1 MSEDAQFL
9 EGDPRVR
16 SIIANLRD
24 YKLCD
29 HCLGRL
35 VGKIGH
41 GYTNDLRGRILRDAK
56 VVPELLKGERC
67 WLCED
72 LFDRTDEMATAVLSS
87 LEGIEWNRFS
97 MGSRYDPAIIE
108 REEIIWSECGA
119 QYAEPI
125 KSEVNREVGKRVER
139 LSGKEVDLENPDIRA
154 IIDVN
159 FLAVDVE
166 ISPLFIYGRYRK
178 LDRSIPQTKWPCRKC
193 RGKGCE
199 RCGFTGKMYPESVE
213 ELVARE
219 FMLAAEAEGSSFHGM
234 GREDIDAQ
242 MLGTGRPFVLELKG
256 PRRRSLELGALGE
269 VTNRANSGRVE
280 ISDLRM
286 SSKEEVR
293 RIKSSRAQKSYM
305 VSVELDEEKT
315 RAKLIEVI
323 RLLTQSPIEQR
334 TPNRVNHRRADKVR
348 VQRVFN
354 VELVELEQRRA
365 TVRVRAAAG
374 TYIKELMHGDDG
386 RTHPSLSEL
395 LGTGV
400 RVLQLDVIEIHDGS
414 DNDGESI

>member
-1 MSEDAQFL
+1 MSEDSQFS
-9 EGDPRVR
+9 EDDPRVL
-16 SIIANLRD
+16 SVIGNLKG

-56 VVPELLKGERC
+56 VLPELPEGETC
-67 WLCED
+67 WLCEG
-72 LFDRTDEMATAVLSS
+72 LFERTDEMAAAVLSS
-87 LEGIEWNRFS
+87 LERLEWNKFS
-97 MGSRYDPAIIE
+97 IGSRYDPSIIE
-108 REEIIWSECGA
+108 REEIAWAECGA
-119 QYAEPI
+119 QHAEPI
-125 KSEVNREVGKRVER
+125 KSEVNREVGKRVEA
-139 LSGKEVDLENPDIRA
+139 LSGKEVDLVNPDVRA
-154 IIDVN
+154 IIDVD
-159 FLAVDVE
+159 FLAIDVE

-219 FMLAAEAEGSSFHGM
+219 FISAAEAEGSSFHGM

-242 MLGTGRPFVLELKG
+242 MLGSGRPFVLELKS
-256 PRRRSLELGALGE
+256 PRKRTLDLVLLGE
-269 VTNRANSGRVE
+269 AANRANSGRVE

-293 RIKSSRAQKSYM
+293 SIKGSRAQKSYM
-305 VSVELDEEKT
+305 VSVELDEEKA

-348 VQRVFN
+348 LQRVYDA
-354 VELVELEQRRA
+354 ELEGLEGRRA
-365 TVRVRAAAG
+365 TIRVRAAAG

-395 LGTGV
+395 LETGV
-400 RVLQLDVIEIHDGS
+400 RVLQLDVMEIHDGS
-414 DNDGESI
+414 DGDGEGI